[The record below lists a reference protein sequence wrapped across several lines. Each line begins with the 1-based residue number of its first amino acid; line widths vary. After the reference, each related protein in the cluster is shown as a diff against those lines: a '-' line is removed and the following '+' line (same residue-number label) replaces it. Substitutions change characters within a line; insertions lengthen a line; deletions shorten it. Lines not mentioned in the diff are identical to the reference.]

1 MDVEA
6 SSSPSSSCQGRA
18 VILSGDRSLAESCRA
33 SRLECVV
40 VGSAYEAAA
49 ELLAAPTVA
58 MIVDLKLLTARH
70 VRLLEIARQMG
81 MEMLGVGT
89 LCSAMAADQLSGLRL
104 VSRADLPE
112 TEMGRRVE
120 RVGAVV
126 GEHGGKIT
134 LEDHWGVRK
143 LAYEIEKQ
151 FKGDYMLLRF
161 ESQGTAVTEI
171 DRYLRLDDKVLRH
184 LVVVDEEWEERN
196 RVAMAKRR
204 QQRSDEDSAES

>member
-1 MDVEA
+1 M
-6 SSSPSSSCQGRA
+6 QKY
-18 VILSGDRSLAESCRA
+18 
-33 SRLECVV
+33 ECVFI
-40 VGSAYEAAA
+40 
-49 ELLAAPTVA
+49 L
-58 MIVDLKLLTARH
+58 
-70 VRLLEIARQMG
+70 
-81 MEMLGVGT
+81 
-89 LCSAMAADQLSGLRL
+89 
-104 VSRADLPE
+104 RADLPE
-112 TEMGRRVE
+112 AEMGRRVE
-120 RVGAVV
+120 RVGAII
-126 GEHGGKIT
+126 GEHDGKIT

-196 RVAMAKRR
+196 RAAMAKRR